1 MVKSVLRV
9 AKDPTLRTIC
19 LLLFLYG
26 TLFSAIGPYQAL
38 IAITVFDLPDA
49 AWSGV
54 MFASA
59 LVTVAASVGF
69 GIITDQHN
77 NRRTMAVFCASLTC
91 LGGFLVWAFASTP
104 AFLLVHLLIWP
115 MGASIFGQLFAL
127 ARLAAARFGPGE
139 PDMIMAAVR
148 AIFALAFVIAL
159 PFWSLA
165 FANGVAL
172 TALYPTVMTLAAI
185 VILTIL
191 FAWPN
196 EASQVLTSQQSGLSF
211 LASLREVLT
220 RHIVIRVALL
230 ALISAANVLFMSLL
244 GLLFQSAPGR
254 EFRDAAV
261 FLTLVTALEVPFM
274 LTIGA
279 VSSRFGRVRLIA
291 GGGFFYGLFL
301 AVFVT
306 SISAWW
312 VWAMAIP
319 AALGAALI
327 LSVPISYLQDLL
339 SHRPGAGG
347 SLLAVNQVAGAACA
361 AGIFAFGTW
370 VGDYVTVALIGSVAA
385 MLAAIAL
392 GAIEKSAGNW
402 HR

>member
-1 MVKSVLRV
+1 
-9 AKDPTLRTIC
+9 
-19 LLLFLYG
+19 
-26 TLFSAIGPYQAL
+26 
-38 IAITVFDLPDA
+38 
-49 AWSGV
+49 
-54 MFASA
+54 
-59 LVTVAASVGF
+59 
-69 GIITDQHN
+69 
-77 NRRTMAVFCASLTC
+77 
-91 LGGFLVWAFASTP
+91 
-104 AFLLVHLLIWP
+104 
-115 MGASIFGQLFAL
+115 
-127 ARLAAARFGPGE
+127 
-139 PDMIMAAVR
+139 
-148 AIFALAFVIAL
+148 
-159 PFWSLA
+159 
-165 FANGVAL
+165 
-172 TALYPTVMTLAAI
+172 
-185 VILTIL
+185 
-191 FAWPN
+191 
-196 EASQVLTSQQSGLSF
+196 
-211 LASLREVLT
+211 
-220 RHIVIRVALL
+220 
-230 ALISAANVLFMSLL
+230 
-244 GLLFQSAPGR
+244 
-254 EFRDAAV
+254 
-261 FLTLVTALEVPFM
+261 M

-291 GGGFFYGLFL
+291 GGGLFYGLFL

-339 SHRPGAGG
+339 SQRPGAGG